1 MNQFINSVLQLFRGY
16 PVFISLILLFGLSA
30 CKSKRILEE
39 KEITTAENLKQILIK
54 NQVRASWMDA
64 KVKVNYNDGYLSQ
77 GATAHVRMAKDSLV
91 WISVRKLGLEVVRL
105 QVTQDSVYFVDR
117 FNQQYAVADLN
128 FLSKM
133 YSLPASLSS
142 FQALLLGNP
151 IFLSSGNLTFKEDE
165 NYYYLMASGQRSN
178 SFWLDKQSKRLSKID
193 LEDESKKQAVEMSFD
208 NYKPL
213 IDKQLFSH
221 SRKINLLSPEIG
233 KVQIDIEFTS
243 IELNQPKEIRFEI
256 PKHYKRME
264 Q

>member
-1 MNQFINSVLQLFRGY
+1 MNPFINSISLPFRSY
-16 PVFISLILLFGLSA
+16 SFFIILILLFGLSA
-30 CKSKRILEE
+30 CKSKSVLEE
-39 KEITTAENLKQILIK
+39 KKIITAEHLKQTLIK

-64 KVKVNYNDGYLSQ
+64 KVKVNYNDGYMSQ
-77 GATAHVRMAKDSLV
+77 GATAQVRMAKDSLV
-91 WISVRKLGLEVVRL
+91 WMSVRKLGLEVVRL
-105 QVTQDSVYFVDR
+105 QVTKDSVYFVDR

-142 FQALLLGNP
+142 FQSLLLGNP
-151 IFLSSGNLTFKEDE
+151 IFLSSSNLTFKEDE
-165 NYYYLMASGQRSN
+165 NYYHLMASGQRN
-178 SFWLDKQSKRLSKID
+178 NNFWLDKQSNRLSKLD
-193 LEDESKKQAVEMSFD
+193 LADEGKKQAVEMSFD

-213 IDKQLFSH
+213 TDGQLFSY